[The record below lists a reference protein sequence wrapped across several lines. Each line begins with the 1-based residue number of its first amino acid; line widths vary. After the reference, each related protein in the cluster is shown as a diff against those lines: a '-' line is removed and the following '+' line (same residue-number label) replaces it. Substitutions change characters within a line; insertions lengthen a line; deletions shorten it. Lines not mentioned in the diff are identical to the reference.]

1 MRKVSKQYWWSGT
14 PNFGDLLG
22 PDIVAALL
30 GKPLEL
36 ARAGDSDVLLGAGSI
51 IDYCDKFSSS
61 IVWGSGIDPHYGK
74 APQNMSRIEF
84 LAVRGP
90 LTRDFLK
97 VDVPVLGDP
106 GFLLPEIYPKTPSG
120 GPVSV
125 VVHHSTTRRRL
136 RDFFFDP
143 YRSKYRII
151 DPRRPW
157 KAVVDEICESDF
169 VFCQSL
175 HGAIIAEAYGVPWA
189 WWKGFH
195 GMMATFKWHDFF
207 GSISVPPKS
216 FRLNDLSSAM
226 KWSAQKKSKPVDVKA
241 LSQSLTES
249 VRI

>member
-143 YRSKYRII
+143 STGRNTGLSIPDGHGK
-151 DPRRPW
+151 PRGR
-157 KAVVDEICESDF
+157 
-169 VFCQSL
+169 
-175 HGAIIAEAYGVPWA
+175 
-189 WWKGFH
+189 
-195 GMMATFKWHDFF
+195 
-207 GSISVPPKS
+207 
-216 FRLNDLSSAM
+216 
-226 KWSAQKKSKPVDVKA
+226 
-241 LSQSLTES
+241 
-249 VRI
+249 